1 MIKKYR
7 WYNRNWD
14 YLDPDTAQ
22 WICQLTSGSGYQYYI
37 NCDDLKEYD
46 ELHQEDFKETVEFI
60 LFFKS
65 SWWKE
70 ISVARNLIHFVPQ
83 TAMTTFALTSI
94 FILLYGTDL
103 GLHVPPEG
111 GEVGAGWIQEGGV
124 PDHLGQEALPVLFDP
139 DHIGCTDARGSG
151 TY

>member
-1 MIKKYR
+1 
-7 WYNRNWD
+7 
-14 YLDPDTAQ
+14 
-22 WICQLTSGSGYQYYI
+22 
-37 NCDDLKEYD
+37 
-46 ELHQEDFKETVEFI
+46 
-60 LFFKS
+60 
-65 SWWKE
+65 
-70 ISVARNLIHFVPQ
+70 
-83 TAMTTFALTSI
+83 MTTFALTSI

-151 TY
+151 TYQKKGTHHIQLPCTVPVIQSNTFCFKYLGFH